1 MNRYDKMVEL
11 NRLLSKEKERRAIN
25 ALIEMKEEGWIS
37 VTELTRRTGL
47 SRTYFYKNPE
57 VRKNWMR
64 RSGNVRIRASPITGR
79 CWRME
84 SCRQN

>member
-47 SRTYFYKNPE
+47 SRTYFIKI
-57 VRKNWMR
+57 RK
-64 RSGNVRIRASPITGR
+64 
-79 CWRME
+79 
-84 SCRQN
+84 

>member
-47 SRTYFYKNPE
+47 SRTYFYKNHHE
-57 VRKNWMR
+57 
-64 RSGNVRIRASPITGR
+64 GR
-79 CWRME
+79 
-84 SCRQN
+84 